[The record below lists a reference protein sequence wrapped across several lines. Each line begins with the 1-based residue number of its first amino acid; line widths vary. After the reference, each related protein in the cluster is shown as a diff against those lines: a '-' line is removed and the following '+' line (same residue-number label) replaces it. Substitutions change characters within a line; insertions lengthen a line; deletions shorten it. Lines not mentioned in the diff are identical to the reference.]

1 MITNYAISL
10 IITNGEMVIWKW
22 NFQAIRNAKAQNE
35 HLVLREINLEMLDE
49 FGPEMYLQ
57 RNKQMEQTLI
67 EAEKELRRAKEQVE
81 GQ

>member
-10 IITNGEMVIWKW
+10 IITNGEIVIWKW